1 MFRTTLTLAIAFIAA
16 LAPVQAQTY
25 KDVSIIYDIE
35 FDVDEMDAASASMLQ
50 GSTMTLR
57 FLDSKVRLEMD
68 MNIMTTTA
76 INDESTGEG
85 VVLMDMFGQK
95 MYQVIDKNDEDAPD
109 QDFDIE
115 YTGETMEIAG
125 FDTEQAMVTYA
136 DGRTGEFWICKEIVP
151 GSTENDFTLTGIKG
165 MPLQMDMEQE
175 GMTMR
180 LFAVEVI
187 TEAPSEEL
195 FDTTPPEGYVEMD
208 DQ

>member
-16 LAPVQAQTY
+16 LAPIQAQTY
-25 KDVSIIYDIE
+25 KNVSIVYDIE
-35 FDVDEMDAASASMLQ
+35 FDIDEMDAAAASMLQ

-57 FLDSKVRLEMD
+57 FLDQKVRLEMN
-68 MNIMTTTA
+68 MNFMTTIA

-95 MYQVIDKNDEDAPD
+95 MYQVMDKDDEEAPD
-109 QDFDIE
+109 QEFEIE

-125 FDTEQAMVTYA
+125 FDTEQAIVTYA
-136 DGRTGEFWICKEIVP
+136 DGRTGEFWICKEIIP

-175 GMTMR
+175 DMTMR
-180 LFAVEVI
+180 LFAIEVI

-195 FDTTPPEGYVEMD
+195 FDTTPPEGYVEMEK
-208 DQ
+208 

>member
-1 MFRTTLTLAIAFIAA
+1 MFRTTLTLAIAFLAA
-16 LAPVQAQTY
+16 FAPIQAQTY
-25 KDVSIIYDIE
+25 KNVSIVYDIE

-57 FLDSKVRLEMD
+57 FLDQKVRLEMD

-76 INDESTGEG
+76 INDEATGEG

-95 MYQVIDKNDEDAPD
+95 MYQVIDNDTEESPD
-109 QDFDIE
+109 QEFEIE

-136 DGRTGEFWICKEIVP
+136 DCRSGEFWICKEIVP

-165 MPLQMDMEQE
+165 MPLQMDMEQDD
-175 GMTMR
+175 MTMH
-180 LFAVEVI
+180 LVAIEVI
-187 TEAPSEEL
+187 TDEPSADL
-195 FDTTPPEGYVEMD
+195 FDTTPPAGYVEMD
-208 DQ
+208 Q

>member
-1 MFRTTLTLAIAFIAA
+1 M
-16 LAPVQAQTY
+16 QAQTY
-25 KDVSIIYDIE
+25 KNVSIVYDIE

-57 FLDSKVRLEMD
+57 FLDQKVRLEMD
-68 MNIMTTTA
+68 MNIMTTIA
-76 INDESTGEG
+76 INDEATGEG

-95 MYQVIDKNDEDAPD
+95 MYQAIDSEDEDAPD
-109 QDFDIE
+109 QEFEIE

-151 GSTENDFTLTGIKG
+151 GSSENDFTLTGIKG
-165 MPLQMDMEQE
+165 MPLQMDMEQDD
-175 GMTMR
+175 MTMH

-187 TEAPSEEL
+187 TEEPSADL
-195 FDTTPPEGYVEMD
+195 FDTTPPEGYVEMEN
-208 DQ
+208 